1 MQYIHHVHVT
11 FNSRTNRNNIIV
23 VHTAAQMNG
32 ASSKTV
38 KGNSYD
44 LQSYS
49 KLGFTSWLDLY
60 IRALSAIPG
69 EYYTPRCHYM
79 LKYGNQT

>member
-1 MQYIHHVHVT
+1 MDNTGTIEFLITQEKNNILSVQCVPYNSTTMQYIHHVHVT

-49 KLGFTSWLDLY
+49 KLGFTS
-60 IRALSAIPG
+60 
-69 EYYTPRCHYM
+69 
-79 LKYGNQT
+79 